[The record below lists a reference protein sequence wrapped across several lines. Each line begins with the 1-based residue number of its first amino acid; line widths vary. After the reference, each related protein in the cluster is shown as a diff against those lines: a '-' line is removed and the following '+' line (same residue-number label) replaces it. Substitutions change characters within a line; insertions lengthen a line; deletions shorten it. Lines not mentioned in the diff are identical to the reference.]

1 MSIRRQLMIVLSL
14 LALMAGGPEI
24 DQADGRNE
32 GAVTQGLAHMFVL
45 YE

>member
-1 MSIRRQLMIVLSL
+1 MSMGRQPVIVLS
-14 LALMAGGPEI
+14 LALMAGGPGG
-24 DQADGRNE
+24 DQAEGRSE